1 MLPNLD
7 ASLGTIAE
15 LAVCALLLVG
25 SLFTLVGAIGLFR
38 LPDVFMRL
46 HGPTKSTTLGVGGVV
61 VASVVYFS
69 CQGDSTS
76 LHELLVT
83 AFLFL
88 TAPISAHM
96 LSKAAIQRQ
105 LPVDPRTRGGPWA
118 AVGREEGEPDT
129 PADGAETSG
138 QAGG

>member
-1 MLPNLD
+1 MHPNLD

-15 LAVCALLLVG
+15 LVVCALLLVG

-76 LHELLVT
+76 LHELLVS

-96 LSKAAIQRQ
+96 LAKAAIQRQ

-118 AVGREEGEPDT
+118 AMGNEQSESDM
-129 PADGAETSG
+129 PADVAQTSG

>member
-1 MLPNLD
+1 MQPNLD

-15 LAVCALLLVG
+15 LAVCVLLLVG

-69 CQGDSTS
+69 CQGDDAS

-96 LSKAAIQRQ
+96 LAKAAIQRQ
-105 LPVDPRTRGGPWA
+105 LPVDSRTRGGPWA
-118 AVGREEGEPDT
+118 AMGQEPAEPET
-129 PADGAETSG
+129 PADDAKTTGK
-138 QAGG
+138 AGG

>member
-1 MLPNLD
+1 M
-7 ASLGTIAE
+7 STIAE
-15 LAVCALLLVG
+15 LAVCVLLLTG

-38 LPDVFMRL
+38 LQDVFMRL

-69 CQGDSTS
+69 WQGEGGSV
-76 LHELLVT
+76 HELLVT

-96 LSKAAIQRQ
+96 LAKAAIQRQ

-118 AVGREEGEPDT
+118 AVGRDEA
-129 PADGAETSG
+129 ADM
-138 QAGG
+138 QAANVEAGKQADS

>member
-1 MLPNLD
+1 MHPNLD
-7 ASLGTIAE
+7 DSLGTIAE
-15 LAVCALLLVG
+15 LSVCALLLMG

-69 CQGDSTS
+69 CQGDGTS

-96 LSKAAIQRQ
+96 LAKAAIQRQ
-105 LPVDPRTRGGPWA
+105 LPADPRTRGGPWA
-118 AVGREEGEPDT
+118 AMGREPSEADT
-129 PADGAETSG
+129 PADGAETRE

>member
-1 MLPNLD
+1 MHPNLD
-7 ASLGTIAE
+7 ASLGTFAE
-15 LAVCALLLVG
+15 VAVCALLLVG

-61 VASVVYFS
+61 VASVVYFT
-69 CQGDSTS
+69 CQGEGTS

-96 LSKAAIQRQ
+96 LAKAAIQRQ

-118 AVGREEGEPDT
+118 AVGQEQDELDAP
-129 PADGAETSG
+129 
-138 QAGG
+138 AGGVEPGGQRGG

>member
-1 MLPNLD
+1 M
-7 ASLGTIAE
+7 STIAE
-15 LAVCALLLVG
+15 LAVCVLLLTG

-69 CQGDSTS
+69 CQGEGGSV
-76 LHELLVT
+76 HELLVT

-96 LSKAAIQRQ
+96 LAKAAIQRQ

-118 AVGREEGEPDT
+118 AVGRDEA
-129 PADGAETSG
+129 ADM
-138 QAGG
+138 QAANVEASEQADS